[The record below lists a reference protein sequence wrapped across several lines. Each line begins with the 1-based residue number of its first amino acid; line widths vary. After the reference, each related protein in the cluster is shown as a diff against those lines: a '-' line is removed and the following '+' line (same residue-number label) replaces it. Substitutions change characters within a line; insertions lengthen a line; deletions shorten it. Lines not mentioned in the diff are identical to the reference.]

1 MRVKLEDVCERGTSS
16 LMQKDIVD
24 KNGKYPVYGASGRI
38 GSMETYQQ
46 EHQTVAVVK
55 DGAGIGR
62 TMLLPEK
69 SSIIGTMQYLIP
81 KNCIEPEYLYYA
93 VKYMHLEKYFSGA
106 TIPHIYF
113 RDYKTEEFNLHNKT
127 EQQEIIS
134 TLKRVEAVISN
145 RREQLAMLDEL
156 VKARF
161 VEMFGDPISN
171 PFGFKV
177 KTLQKMIDDGTIMY
191 HLDGNHGSDYPRNEE
206 FVECGVP
213 YISANC
219 IVHNDVNLKLAKH
232 LTEERASKL
241 RKGIAQNGDVLFAH
255 NATVGPVAIL
265 YTDDEK
271 VILGTSLT
279 AYRCD
284 KERMVPDYLKAYM
297 QSEGFVCQYTKDM
310 KQTTRNQ
317 VPITAQRKFLFVIP
331 PLSLQNQF
339 AAFAAEVDKSKFG
352 EVIYMKKSASR
363 IVGLV
368 MLIIAVAFI
377 MFAVNH
383 PEKSFPWNNTIT
395 WLLYGIYF
403 LVTVV
408 LLIAPKMKK

>member
-1 MRVKLEDVCERGTSS
+1 MEYALSELFTLQMGKTPSRDNSS
-16 LMQKDIVD
+16 YWKKSENNWISIADLT
-24 KNGKYPVYGASGRI
+24 NSGKYISNTKETLSDSAVAESGI
-38 GSMETYQQ
+38 KKIPAN
-46 EHQTVAVVK
+46 TVIMSFKLSLGKVA
-55 DGAGIGR
+55 I
-62 TMLLPEK
+62 TEK
-69 SSIIGTMQYLIP
+69 EMYSNEAIMAFIDKGVEKIS
-81 KNCIEPEYLYYA
+81 PEYLYYLLRAKDWSKGTNKA
-93 VKYMHLEKYFSGA
+93 VMGA
-106 TIPHIYF
+106 TLNKATLSTIKIQLHEYDNQLEIVNMLNRVSSSIDF
-113 RDYKTEEFNLHNKT
+113 RK
-127 EQQEIIS
+127 QQL
-134 TLKRVEAVISN
+134 TK
-145 RREQLAMLDEL
+145 LDEL
-156 VKARF
+156 IKARF

-317 VPITAQRKFLFVIP
+317 VPITAQRKF
-331 PLSLQNQF
+331 
-339 AAFAAEVDKSKFG
+339 
-352 EVIYMKKSASR
+352 
-363 IVGLV
+363 
-368 MLIIAVAFI
+368 
-377 MFAVNH
+377 
-383 PEKSFPWNNTIT
+383 
-395 WLLYGIYF
+395 
-403 LVTVV
+403 
-408 LLIAPKMKK
+408 